1 VRVSGRLARVGLSTL
16 PALEQ
21 ELAPIRARWGRFERD
36 LPVCVL
42 EPDGPRWCGQMLTA
56 QGGVVSF
63 VYSKDSGLRIG
74 SEANCHRTDNREE
87 PHAKTTQRGASDAL

>member
-42 EPDGPRWCGQMLTA
+42 EPDGPRWCGLMVTA
-56 QGGVVSF
+56 EAEKACL
-63 VYSKDSGLRIG
+63 VYSRENGLCLGSG
-74 SEANCHRTDNREE
+74 
-87 PHAKTTQRGASDAL
+87 